1 MSLSRSNKKSS
12 LRYVLVMLSLSIAV
26 FSIAPYHNSHA
37 FPITCNKDLSPTTSR
52 NSNISTPGVTSFAFN
67 YSKSGGLGSTHDTIC
82 YSSNDG
88 LLVKT
93 HNKSSTKVQLSKLD
107 AINLQQIISKSVP
120 NLNTYRPTPGSADYH
135 NYTLTVLLNG
145 SRYRGSWTDASTGVP
160 TELVQVR
167 KEIESAAADP

>member
-1 MSLSRSNKKSS
+1 MSLPKSNNNSS
-12 LRYVLVMLSLSIAV
+12 LQYVLLMLSLSIAV
-26 FSIAPYHNSHA
+26 FSMASYHNSYA
-37 FPITCNKDLSPTTSR
+37 SPSSCNKDLSPTTSR

-67 YSKSGGLGSTHDTIC
+67 YSKSGGLGSTHNTIC

-88 LLVKT
+88 VLVKT
-93 HNKSSTKVQLSKLD
+93 HNKSSIKVHLSKLE

-120 NLNTYRPTPGSADYH
+120 NFNTYRPTPGSADYH
-135 NYTLTVLLNG
+135 NYTLTVLLNS

-167 KEIESAAADP
+167 KEIESVAANP